1 MHSWRK
7 YARNSGNKTFHA
19 WSCRFS
25 SSRCSLKTRRLICRT
40 ASNPSLPRFAFWL
53 NLSILASS
61 TLFLIFC
68 HPPQSAVI
76 LASWLKSV
84 EEEGTDRDGLY
95 TTVSRTLRTLDHVRL
110 VEHIVSFFET
120 GSTYDTSYT
129 WEVASPPKSERT
141 HLGTD
146 WLQVIRRSVRS
157 YIVANRISHISHTL
171 NIPKERLNWNEIGED
186 SQPQWTNPLISIM
199 YPLLRHASTCHS
211 IDSTCA
217 NSQSKPHPRSNRKYK
232 TKRRPS
238 CWRGRLFKMR
248 TLILDWRRRSL
259 LKWIVMRRR
268 AGWVGYP
275 GLVYR
280 VVLMGDERSFIK
292 EP

>member
-1 MHSWRK
+1 MLLEIPRTNTNICDRDMHSWWK

-40 ASNPSLPRFAFWL
+40 ASKPSLPRFAFWL
-53 NLSILASS
+53 NLSMLASS

-157 YIVANRISHISHTL
+157 YIVANRISHISHTEHS
-171 NIPKERLNWNEIGED
+171 ERTIELEWNRWRLTTPVDESTDLDNVSTATTCVDLSFHGQYLRQFAVETS
-186 SQPQWTNPLISIM
+186 SQ
-199 YPLLRHASTCHS
+199 
-211 IDSTCA
+211 
-217 NSQSKPHPRSNRKYK
+217 
-232 TKRRPS
+232 
-238 CWRGRLFKMR
+238 
-248 TLILDWRRRSL
+248 
-259 LKWIVMRRR
+259 
-268 AGWVGYP
+268 
-275 GLVYR
+275 
-280 VVLMGDERSFIK
+280 E
-292 EP
+292 